1 MRIAEAMTEL
11 SIVIPYF
18 NAASFLERTLEAIKQ
33 QVVVNYELIVVDDG
47 SDTMNKN
54 VLMANQYQIDV
65 LLTQENQGQASA
77 RNAGIRKAKGE
88 YILNWDADDYF
99 EPTFCY
105 KAIQIFEA
113 DPEVKIVTCEAL
125 RTSNGV
131 TGDYIKPIGGTY
143 KNFLFENSALGSAMF
158 KKADWKQVGG
168 YDEAQ
173 KLRGFEDWDF
183 YLRILYPCG
192 RAFVIPEQLFTYTVH
207 SESTTSRIILN
218 DLSLER
224 REYIYLKNQ
233 DIYGENYSLLIKDL
247 FNRLFLERK
256 ERYKNFKRKEF
267 VLGSAILK
275 PLKLLKRLKRR

>member
-1 MRIAEAMTEL
+1 MKIPNL
-11 SIVIPYF
+11 SIIVPYF
-18 NAASFLERTLEAIKQ
+18 NVGLFFERTMSYIHQ
-33 QVVVNYELIVVDDG
+33 QTDVDFEIIVIDDG
-47 SDTMNKN
+47 SNSLNKN
-54 VLMANQYQIDV
+54 ILRQLMGQID
-65 LLTQENQGQASA
+65 LLITQENQGQASA

-125 RTSNGV
+125 RTNNGV
-131 TGDYIKPIGGTY
+131 TGDYIKPVGGTY

-224 REYIYLKNQ
+224 RKYIYLKNQ
-233 DIYGENYSLLIKDL
+233 DIYGENYNLLIKDL